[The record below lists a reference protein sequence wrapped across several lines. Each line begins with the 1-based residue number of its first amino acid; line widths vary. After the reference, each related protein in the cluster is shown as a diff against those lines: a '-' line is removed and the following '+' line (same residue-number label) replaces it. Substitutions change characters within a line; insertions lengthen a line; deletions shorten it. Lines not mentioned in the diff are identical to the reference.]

1 MAKQHANSKNEQGYI
16 LLAVMLLMTLMLI
29 ALSLELPR
37 ISQQIKRGKEEE
49 LVHRGEQYKIAI
61 KRFLR
66 KNGRYP
72 ASLEQLDNTNQIR
85 YLRKHY
91 KDPMTGKDEWRI
103 LHVGEVQLNAGNGQ
117 LQAAGGGGN
126 NLLAS
131 PGSTGTNSG
140 FGSGGFGS
148 GTNSGFGNAGTSG
161 IVNTPGTTGSTG
173 STGSNSPG
181 PTIGP
186 STSSGP
192 GSSSF
197 GSGNVQFGGAGI
209 MGVTST
215 SKEKSIKELNGKD
228 HYNEWLFVYDPRL
241 DTTRPGATGA
251 GGVGTPIVP
260 GGQGGLG
267 TGGIGGPGAGS
278 IGGPGPGGTGGPG
291 GSGSPGP
298 GGTNPP

>member
-1 MAKQHANSKNEQGYI
+1 MAKQHANSKNEQGYM

-37 ISQQIKRGKEEE
+37 ISQQIKRSKEEE
-49 LVHRGEQYKIAI
+49 LIHRGEQYKMAI
-61 KRFLR
+61 KRFIR

-117 LQAAGGGGN
+117 LQAAGGGNGN
-126 NLLAS
+126 NLFTS
-131 PGSTGTNSG
+131 PGSMGTNSG
-140 FGSGGFGS
+140 PGITGNT
-148 GTNSGFGNAGTSG
+148 GTPGATGAT
-161 IVNTPGTTGSTG
+161 GTTGSTG
-173 STGSNSPG
+173 SSSPG
-181 PTIGP
+181 PSVGL
-186 STSSGP
+186 STNSGP
-192 GSSSF
+192 GSGPFGGSS
-197 GSGNVQFGGAGI
+197 GQFGGAGI

-241 DTTRPGATGA
+241 DTTRPGVPGA
-251 GGVGTPIVP
+251 GGVGNTGVP
-260 GGQGGLG
+260 VGGQGGPG
-267 TGGIGGPGAGS
+267 PGGIGGT
-278 IGGPGPGGTGGPG
+278 GPGGTGGPG
-291 GSGSPGP
+291 GGNGSGPVGGP
-298 GGTNPP
+298 PN

>member
-29 ALSLELPR
+29 ALSLEVPR
-37 ISQQIKRGKEEE
+37 ISQQIRRSKEEE
-49 LVHRGEQYKIAI
+49 LVHRGEQYKMAI
-61 KRFLR
+61 KRFMR

-117 LQAAGGGGN
+117 LQAAGGGSGN
-126 NLLAS
+126 NIFTS
-131 PGSTGTNSG
+131 PGSIGTNNG
-140 FGSGGFGS
+140 FGSTGNT
-148 GTNSGFGNAGTSG
+148 GTTGATGATGTSG
-161 IVNTPGTTGSTG
+161 STG
-173 STGSNSPG
+173 PGSNPG
-181 PTIGP
+181 PSVGL
-186 STSSGP
+186 STNSGP
-192 GSSSF
+192 GSGSF
-197 GSGNVQFGGAGI
+197 GTGNVQFGGAGI

-241 DTTRPGATGA
+241 DTTNRPGVPGA
-251 GGVGTPIVP
+251 GGVGTPIAP
-260 GGQGGLG
+260 GGPGGGPG
-267 TGGIGGPGAGS
+267 TGGIGDP
-278 IGGPGPGGTGGPG
+278 GPGPGGSGRPGQGGGP
-291 GSGSPGP
+291 P
-298 GGTNPP
+298 N

>member
-1 MAKQHANSKNEQGYI
+1 MAKRHANSKNEQGYI

-49 LVHRGEQYKIAI
+49 LVHRGEQYKMAI
-61 KRFLR
+61 KRFIR

-117 LQAAGGGGN
+117 LQAAGGGSGN
-126 NLLAS
+126 NLFTS
-131 PGSTGTNSG
+131 PGSM
-140 FGSGGFGS
+140 GSGNG
-148 GTNSGFGNAGTSG
+148 
-161 IVNTPGTTGSTG
+161 PGTTGNSGTTGTLGTTGTGTTGTTGATG
-173 STGSNSPG
+173 STG
-181 PTIGP
+181 P
-186 STSSGP
+186 SVGLSTNSGP
-192 GSSSF
+192 GSGSF
-197 GSGNVQFGGAGI
+197 GGSSGQQFGGAGI

-215 SKEKSIKELNGKD
+215 SKEKSIKQLNGKD

-241 DTTRPGATGA
+241 DTTRPGVPGA
-251 GGVGTPIVP
+251 GGAGNPGVPVGGQVGP
-260 GGQGGLG
+260 GGQIGP
-267 TGGIGGPGAGS
+267 GGIVS
-278 IGGPGPGGTGGPG
+278 PGGTGGPG
-291 GSGSPGP
+291 GGNGTGP
-298 GGTNPP
+298 VGGPPN